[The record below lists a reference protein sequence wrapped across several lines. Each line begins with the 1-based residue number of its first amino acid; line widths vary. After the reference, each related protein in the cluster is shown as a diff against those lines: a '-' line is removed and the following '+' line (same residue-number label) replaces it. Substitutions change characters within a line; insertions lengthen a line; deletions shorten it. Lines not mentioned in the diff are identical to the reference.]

1 VLVMRGAGQSVS
13 NAAWQ
18 VINNGNGSGMD
29 MQRFEVGT
37 GLAERLDASG
47 QRYLKCPAASP
58 GGNALSAGQ
67 LTLFVNET
75 SGQLCALVKLADG
88 SVRSAAISLT

>member
-1 VLVMRGAGQSVS
+1 VPGATKPLAPPAKVTAPVQHRKYDGIGPHLELIRSPTDNQSVLVMRGAGQSVS

-37 GLAERLDASG
+37 GL
-47 QRYLKCPAASP
+47 
-58 GGNALSAGQ
+58 
-67 LTLFVNET
+67 
-75 SGQLCALVKLADG
+75 
-88 SVRSAAISLT
+88 